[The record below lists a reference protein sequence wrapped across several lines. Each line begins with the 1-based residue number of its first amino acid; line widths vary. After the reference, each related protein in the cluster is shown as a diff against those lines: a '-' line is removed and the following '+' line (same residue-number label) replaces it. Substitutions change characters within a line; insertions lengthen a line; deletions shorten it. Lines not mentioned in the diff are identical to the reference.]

1 MSDNSDMQPLLKN
14 DPQIVGQWRLLG
26 RLGSGGMG
34 VVYYG
39 VDFKKSSSNE
49 VALKIIREHILEEPS
64 ARARLE
70 REIDSLHAIDS
81 PYVAKI
87 VDSEIDSSPAW
98 IATQRIN
105 GPSLSKW
112 IEENGPVN
120 YQQWLNLAYG
130 MLHAIHAIHHAGII
144 HRDVKPS
151 NILLEQQGEI
161 LVPKLIDFGIA
172 VDQDSTSITRTGVL
186 VGTPAW
192 LAPEQFSGDII
203 TQSVDMF
210 AIGATLLF
218 AATGRNPWGIQD
230 TTPIG
235 VVIGTITSGTPNL
248 DGINREQRQ
257 LLGSLLQKKQAK
269 RLDSSAAIKLVEQL
283 AAESGQALLQLGK
296 STSILDNLVPKPK
309 RERFAIG
316 RTAWVIGGL
325 LSLIS
330 IAGLLIFQSS
340 PTKANIVIRLTSVYL
355 NDACVGISGLQ
366 GIENS
371 KVFVK
376 SEGESS
382 PVFVGRLENGI
393 HAEENTCTFEFL
405 VNSFRP
411 DITEYQLQV
420 NFPWE
425 NYFESFEF
433 TGVDSKN
440 PLYELNLKL
449 D

>member
-1 MSDNSDMQPLLKN
+1 MQPLLKH
-14 DPQIVGQWRLLG
+14 DPQVVGSWKLLG

-112 IEENGPVN
+112 IEDNGPVN

-130 MLHAIHAIHHAGII
+130 MLHAINAIHLAGII
-144 HRDVKPS
+144 HRDIKPS

-172 VDQDSTSITRTGVL
+172 VDQGSTSITRTGVL

-192 LAPEQFSGDII
+192 LAPEQFLGDAL

-218 AATGRNPWGIQD
+218 AATGRNPWGVQD
-230 TTPIG
+230 TTPLG
-235 VVIGTITSGTPNL
+235 VVIGTITSSSPNL
-248 DGINREQRQ
+248 DGISKEQKQ
-257 LLGSLLQKKQAK
+257 LLGSLLQKKQDK
-269 RLDSSAAIKLVEQL
+269 RLDSRAAIELVEQL
-283 AAESGQALLQLGK
+283 AAESGLALLQLGK
-296 STSILDNLVPKPK
+296 STNTSDNLVSTSKNQK
-309 RERFAIG
+309 FTKG
-316 RTAWVIGGL
+316 RSALVLGGL
-325 LSLIS
+325 IASIG
-330 IAGLLIFQSS
+330 IAGFLIFQST
-340 PTKANIVIRLTSVYL
+340 PTKANVSIQLSSVYL
-355 NDACVGISGLQ
+355 NEACAGISGLQ

-371 KVFVK
+371 QVFVR
-376 SEGESS
+376 SENELS
-382 PVFVGRLENGI
+382 PVFVGRLEKGVRSSG
-393 HAEENTCTFEFL
+393 NTCTFNFP

-411 DITEYQLQV
+411 DLTEYQLQV

-425 NYFESFEF
+425 NYVESFKF
-433 TGVDSKN
+433 SDTDSKN
-440 PLYELNLKL
+440 PLYKLSLKL

>member
-1 MSDNSDMQPLLKN
+1 MQPLLKN
-14 DPQIVGQWRLLG
+14 DPQVVGSWKLLG

-39 VDFKKSSSNE
+39 VDFRKSSSNE

-112 IEENGPVN
+112 IEDNGPVN

-130 MLHAIHAIHHAGII
+130 ILHAINAIHGAGII
-144 HRDVKPS
+144 HRDIKPS

-172 VDQDSTSITRTGVL
+172 VDQGSTSITRTGVL

-192 LAPEQFSGDII
+192 LAPEQFLGDAL

-218 AATGRNPWGIQD
+218 AATGRNPWGVQD
-230 TTPIG
+230 TTPLG
-235 VVIGTITSGTPNL
+235 VVIGTITSSSPNL
-248 DGINREQRQ
+248 DGISKEQKQ
-257 LLGSLLQKKQAK
+257 LLGSLLQKKQDK
-269 RLDSSAAIKLVEQL
+269 RLDSRAAIDLVEQL
-283 AAESGQALLQLGK
+283 AAEAGLALLQLGK
-296 STSILDNLVPKPK
+296 SPNSNDGLSIKSSKK
-309 RERFAIG
+309 RLKDFKTGWIA
-316 RTAWVIGGL
+316 GGL
-325 LSLIS
+325 IAS
-330 IAGLLIFQSS
+330 ITAVGLLIFQSS
-340 PTKANIVIRLTSVYL
+340 PTKANVSIKLTSSYL
-355 NDACVGISGLQ
+355 NDICVGISGLQ

-371 KVFVK
+371 QVFVT
-376 SEGESS
+376 SNRDAS
-382 PVFVGRLENGI
+382 PVFVGRLDGGI
-393 HAEENTCTFEFL
+393 RGSGNTCIYTFL

-411 DITEYQLQV
+411 ELRQYQLQV

-425 NYFESFEF
+425 NYTEGFEF
-433 TGVDSKN
+433 AEADSKN
-440 PLYELNLKL
+440 PLYKLNLKL